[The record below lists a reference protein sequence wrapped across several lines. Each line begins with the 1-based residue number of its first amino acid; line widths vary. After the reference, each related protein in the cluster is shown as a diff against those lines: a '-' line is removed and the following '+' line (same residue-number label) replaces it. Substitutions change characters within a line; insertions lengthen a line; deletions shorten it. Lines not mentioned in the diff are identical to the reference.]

1 MWYIYNGILSSR
13 EKEEPLAICDNMDGP
28 WRHYAKWISQTEK
41 NKYFTISLT
50 YGIRKKNL
58 RNRMWSGASSAWGL
72 GRWGDLGPRVQTSS
86 YYMNIFLKILRHK
99 IKWWLVMMNVSKS
112 TITFRQKVV
121 YAYIY
126 TYIYT
131 VILVIT
137 RNEILLC
144 AIIWINLENIVI
156 TEISQ
161 TKNILYYFTY

>member
-1 MWYIYNGILSSR
+1 
-13 EKEEPLAICDNMDGP
+13 
-28 WRHYAKWISQTEK
+28 
-41 NKYFTISLT
+41 
-50 YGIRKKNL
+50 
-58 RNRMWSGASSAWGL
+58 
-72 GRWGDLGPRVQTSS
+72 
-86 YYMNIFLKILRHK
+86 
-99 IKWWLVMMNVSKS
+99 MMNVSKS